1 LVLVLGP
8 DYARSIP
15 FPWAPTG
22 SEDGKGE
29 AETSRAHMVRLRPT
43 DDAASSISSRFPNE
57 TAETAAGFASGF
69 ASPLAVATLSCCS
82 RLFLLGTM
90 VLLIERDFRSLA
102 F

>member
-43 DDAASSISSRFPNE
+43 DDAASSPNE

-82 RLFLLGTM
+82 SLFLLGTM